1 MAEAESDEISVN
13 TDEMGDAQCEHP
25 PCSAPRARTTTATTT
40 ATTTTT
46 TTTTKAH
53 LPLRRML
60 QGLAAQR
67 CRRC

>member
-1 MAEAESDEISVN
+1 MVGCMAEAESDEISVN

-25 PCSAPRARTTTATTT
+25 PYSAPRARATTATT
-40 ATTTTT
+40 AT